1 MLLMRRLSLAL
12 FLACTTAP
20 LTTNPLRAEV
30 HTHDLSCEI
39 CRIKDKNGDAC
50 KGKVTR
56 GLTDRE
62 GIHYTCS
69 SGHAFIV
76 PPKVRVN

>member
-1 MLLMRRLSLAL
+1 MRLL
-12 FLACTTAP
+12 FLALALAGATATLAQAP
-20 LTTNPLRAEV
+20 LLAAGHV
-30 HTHDLSCEI
+30 HDVSCEV
-39 CRIKDKNGDAC
+39 CRIKDKNGDSC

-62 GIHYTCS
+62 GIRYTCS
-69 SGHAFIV
+69 AGHTFIV